1 MNGSMETRQ
10 REVIVIGH
18 KNPDTDSICSAIA
31 YAKLKRKLTG
41 EQYIPGRAG
50 ELSRETD
57 WVLQRFGL
65 EVPALCEDVSPQ
77 LRDVEVRRT
86 PGVSGDLTVRQAWQ
100 LMRARDIS
108 TLPVV
113 DDGGWL
119 LGIVSL
125 RDLAVAHM
133 ENPDHTALSRAGTPY
148 RNIAATLEG
157 RILCGDAQGTMTRGQ
172 VFVGAGNPEVR
183 H

>member
-1 MNGSMETRQ
+1 MNGNMETRR

-31 YAKLKRKLTG
+31 YAALKRKLTG
-41 EQYIPGRAG
+41 EAYIPCRAG
-50 ELSRETD
+50 DLSRETA

-65 EVPALCEDVSPQ
+65 EEPELCEDVSPQ
-77 LRDVEVRRT
+77 LRDVEIRRT
-86 PGVSGDLTVRQAWQ
+86 PGVSGELTVRQAWQ
-100 LMRARDIS
+100 IMKERDIS

-133 ENPDHTALSRAGTPY
+133 ENPEHTALSRAKTPY

-157 RILCGDAQGTMTRGQ
+157 KILCGD
-172 VFVGAGNPEVR
+172 P
-183 H
+183 